1 MDGIFCRRGFTPPA
15 YEAVTPSGFLCAA
28 KSRRDGSIQADGV
41 NLCRKF
47 QFFKNS
53 LEKVSKYLQK
63 SLEKVYLCSFIPIME
78 IEF

>member
-1 MDGIFCRRGFTPPA
+1 MAFFVGEGLHRPA
-15 YEAVTPSGFLCAA
+15 YEADTPSGFLCAA
-28 KSRRDGSIQADGV
+28 KSRRDGSTQADGV

-63 SLEKVYLCSFIPIME
+63 SLEKVYLCSFK
-78 IEF
+78 F